1 MLREAAMDIEI
12 DWSDSPDV
20 EQVPG
25 RVSGQWVVK
34 DTRILADGVV
44 VSADDYTPGEIATE
58 IFPGLGIER
67 ARRIVAYARAHTKT
81 LHV

>member
-1 MLREAAMDIEI
+1 MDIEI

-44 VSADDYTPGEIATE
+44 VNSDDYTPDEIATE
-58 IFPGLGIER
+58 IFPALASRGRGGSSLMPEPT
-67 ARRIVAYARAHTKT
+67 RRPFMSEV
-81 LHV
+81 VD

>member
-1 MLREAAMDIEI
+1 MDIEI

-44 VSADDYTPGEIATE
+44 VNSDDYTPDEIATE

-81 LHV
+81 FHV